1 MYWYLTLGLLLM
13 VGVAVA
19 ILDVV
24 HVAEEGASMWRVT
37 NERWNVLLG
46 LIGLI
51 IVFALYITLK
61 RTETERLKADLMAQ
75 RDMAIRIETRTSELE
90 GAIEQLTAIDRM
102 KDSFLSTVSHEIR
115 TPLTAIQSYSEV
127 LMAREDAP
135 PEIRAEFLGII
146 NREARRLAVLIND
159 LQDLA
164 RLEAGRVALHTGPCA
179 LRQLVDEALE
189 TAGILAN
196 EKGIHLTTDVPPDLP
211 LVEAD
216 GHRMVRVL
224 TNLIGNAV
232 KFTSRGGSI
241 SLSARIE
248 TRGDRDGRGAACV
261 HLTLRDTGRGIPA
274 KDLPYVF
281 DRFYRGGADDS
292 NVQGTGL
299 GLAISKEI
307 IDRHNGELWVE
318 SAVGKGSTF
327 HLRLP
332 IAAAHSAAADTDVLL
347 DNVTPLPAP
356 SLRTPPLVPS
366 THASDARA

>member
-1 MYWYLTLGLLLM
+1 MYWYLTLALLLL
-13 VGVAVA
+13 VGTTVAV
-19 ILDVV
+19 IDIV
-24 HVAEEGASMWRVT
+24 HVAEDGTRVSS
-37 NERWNVLLG
+37 ERWNVLLG

-61 RTETERLKADLMAQ
+61 RTETERLKSDLMTQ
-75 RDMAIRIETRTSELE
+75 RDMASRIETRTTELE

-164 RLEAGRVALHTGPCA
+164 RLEAGRVALHTGPCG

-189 TAGILAN
+189 TAGILAS
-196 EKGIHLTTDVPPDLP
+196 EKGIHLTTDVPAELP

-241 SLSARIE
+241 TLTARIE
-248 TRGDRDGRGAACV
+248 TRADRDGRGAVCV

-318 SAVGKGSTF
+318 SVVNKGSTF

-332 IAAAHSAAADTDVLL
+332 IAAAQSVVVIADVPLDDATPVL
-347 DNVTPLPAP
+347 TPAP
-356 SLRTPPLVPS
+356 RLAPLVPS
-366 THASDARA
+366 AHGSDARA